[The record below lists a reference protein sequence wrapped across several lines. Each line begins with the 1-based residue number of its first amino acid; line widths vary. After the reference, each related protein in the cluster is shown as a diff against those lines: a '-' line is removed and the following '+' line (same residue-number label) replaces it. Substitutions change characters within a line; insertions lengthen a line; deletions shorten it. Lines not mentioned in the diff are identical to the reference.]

1 MKKLICMLLTLVL
14 AVSLVACGSGGTTNT
29 ASTAPAEQSTA
40 ANDDNA
46 AANDSGSDNASGGS
60 ITVGFAQCKADES
73 DWRKANTKSMQEALS
88 QGNGFNL
95 ILADANNDAAKQV
108 ADVQGFIDQEVDYI
122 VIAAVNMDGWDTV
135 LANAKDAGIPVILVD
150 RTMNASD
157 DLYTCW
163 VGSDFKAEGV
173 KATDWIGTRFTGGE
187 EVNIVNLQGQLGSSA
202 QVGRSEALEEAVA
215 ANSSWTLLAQQTA
228 DWSTDTAKE
237 IMASWIQQHGDK
249 INVVYA
255 ENDNMAD
262 GAIQALEEANIKVG
276 GADGVAIISFDA
288 NRAYLQMTLEGKIN
302 CNVECNPLHGPKVA
316 EIIQTIEG
324 GGSPAKIEVVDEE
337 AFYYDTITQAIVDA
351 RPY

>member
-1 MKKLICMLLTLVL
+1 M
-14 AVSLVACGSGGTTNT
+14 
-29 ASTAPAEQSTA
+29 
-40 ANDDNA
+40 
-46 AANDSGSDNASGGS
+46 
-60 ITVGFAQCKADES
+60 
-73 DWRKANTKSMQEALS
+73 ANTKSMQETLS
-88 QGNGFNL
+88 EANGYKL
-95 ILADANNDAAKQV
+95 ILADSNNDAAKQV

-135 LANAKDAGIPVILVD
+135 LSSAKEAGIPVILMD
-150 RTMNASD
+150 RTINASA

-163 VGSDFKAEGV
+163 VGSDFKGEGV
-173 KATDWIGTRFTGGE
+173 KATDWISTRFTADE
-187 EVNIVNLQGQLGSSA
+187 EVNIVNLQGQLGASA
-202 QVGRSEALEEAVA
+202 QIGRSEALDDAIA
-215 ANSSWTLLAQQTA
+215 ANSNWKLLARQTGE
-228 DWSTDTAKE
+228 WSTDTAKE

-262 GAIQALEEANIKVG
+262 GAIQALEEAGMKVG
-276 GADGVAIISFDA
+276 GDDGVAIISFDA

-324 GGSPAKIEVVDEE
+324 GGSPAKVEVVDEA

-351 RPY
+351 RSY